1 MRSSLAPSEKAN
13 TVKLTVEIEPGE
25 LDRAIDTACR
35 RVSREVRIPGFR
47 PGHAPRR
54 VLEARL
60 GLEALRQEALRDVIP
75 ELYAKALDEHDVDA
89 IAPPE
94 IELAP
99 RGGESAEA
107 SAEGEPVSFEAT
119 VQVRPEVHL
128 IGYQGLEVTA
138 PPLEVAD
145 EEIDVQV
152 DRLREHYAELRA
164 VERPAADGDHVTIDI
179 RATLDGEAVP
189 GLTAERFVYELGSGT
204 VVAELDEALRG
215 KAADDEVD
223 FSATVPSGNP
233 EEPGR
238 VVDFH
243 VVVREVRE
251 KVLPEVDDAWAS
263 DATEF
268 DTVEALRADIRQRLE
283 RARQAEAAMA
293 LRGRVLEA
301 LVALV
306 DEEVPEVLVA
316 QELQQ
321 RIESFANQLAA
332 NGISLERYLAL
343 TGESQEAVVAR
354 LRADAEMSV
363 KVDLALRAVARGE
376 GIEATDEDIARELE
390 EIARQQRMDVA
401 KVRARLEEQ
410 GSMRAVSSEVVKTKA
425 LEWLMEHVSLVDDE
439 SRPVDRTRYGL
450 GGQSEPSRTDVV
462 SEAAEPPSE
471 RGAEAIEE
479 QAPATSGVEGGEA

>member
-13 TVKLTVEIEPGE
+13 TVKLTVEIDPVE

-60 GLEALRQEALRDVIP
+60 GQETLRQEALRDVIP
-75 ELYAKALDEHDVDA
+75 ELYAKAVDEHGIDA

-94 IELAP
+94 IELGHP
-99 RGGESAEA
+99 EGDGEPALPA
-107 SAEGEPVSFEAT
+107 MGEPVSFEAV
-119 VQVRPEVHL
+119 VQVRPELNLV
-128 IGYQGLEVTA
+128 GYQGLEVTA
-138 PPLEVAD
+138 PTLDVGE
-145 EEIDVQV
+145 EEIDAHV
-152 DRLREHYAELRA
+152 DRLRDHYAELRA

-204 VVAELDEALRG
+204 VVPELDEALRDKVVG
-215 KAADDEVD
+215 AEVA
-223 FSATVPSGNP
+223 FPATLPSGGGADESSP
-233 EEPGR
+233 
-238 VVDFH
+238 VVEFQ
-243 VVVREVRE
+243 VVVREIRE
-251 KVLPEVDDAWAS
+251 KVLPDPNDAWAS

-268 DTVEALRADIRQRLE
+268 DTIEELRADIRQRLQ
-283 RARQAEAAMA
+283 RAREAEAAMA

-321 RIESFANQLAA
+321 RIEGFANQLAA

-343 TGESQEAVVAR
+343 TGQSEGDIVAGM
-354 LRADAEMSV
+354 RADAETSV

-376 GIEATDEDIARELE
+376 GLEASDEDIEREIDA
-390 EIARQQRMDVA
+390 IAKQQQIDVA

-425 LEWLMEHVSLVDDE
+425 LGWLLEHVSLVDADGK
-439 SRPVDRTRYGL
+439 PVDRSRYGL
-450 GGQSEPSRTDVV
+450 AGPE
-462 SEAAEPPSE
+462 
-471 RGAEAIEE
+471 GAETGADERERQEE
-479 QAPATSGVEGGEA
+479 PMTVEDPAQVAPGGEGNEA

>member
-13 TVKLTVEIEPGE
+13 TVKLTVEIEPVE

-60 GLEALRQEALRDVIP
+60 GPETLRQEALRDVIP
-75 ELYAKALDEHDVDA
+75 ELYAKAVDEHGIDA

-94 IELAP
+94 IELGHPEGDGEAELPAP
-99 RGGESAEA
+99 
-107 SAEGEPVSFEAT
+107 GEPVSFEAV
-119 VQVRPEVHL
+119 VQVRPELNLV
-128 IGYQGLEVTA
+128 GYQGLEVTA
-138 PPLEVAD
+138 PTLDVTE
-145 EEIDVQV
+145 EEIDAQV
-152 DRLREHYAELRA
+152 DRLRDHYAELRA
-164 VERPAADGDHVTIDI
+164 VERSVVDGDHVTIDI
-179 RATLDGEAVP
+179 RATLDGEALP

-204 VVAELDEALRG
+204 VVPELDEALRDKG
-215 KAADDEVD
+215 VGDEVA
-223 FSATVPSGNP
+223 FSASVPSGGGP
-233 EEPGR
+233 EEPGQ
-238 VVDFH
+238 VVDFR

-251 KVLPEVDDAWAS
+251 KVLPEADDTWAS

-268 DTVEALRADIRQRLE
+268 DTLAELRADIRQRLE
-283 RARQAEAAMA
+283 RAREAEAAMT

-301 LVALV
+301 LVGLV
-306 DEEVPEVLVA
+306 DEDVPEVLVA

-343 TGESQEAVVAR
+343 TGQSQEGIVAGMR
-354 LRADAEMSV
+354 VDAETAV

-376 GIEATDEDIARELE
+376 GLEATDDDLERELA
-390 EIARQQRMDVA
+390 EIARQQQLDVA

-425 LEWLMEHVSLVDDE
+425 LGWLMEHVSLVDAE
-439 SRPVDRTRYGL
+439 GKPVDRERYGL
-450 GGQSEPSRTDVV
+450 PGSATG
-462 SEAAEPPSE
+462 
-471 RGAEAIEE
+471 GAEAGADEAESQEGPMAVEE
-479 QAPATSGVEGGEA
+479 PVQVAPDSEGGGA

>member
-1 MRSSLAPSEKAN
+1 
-13 TVKLTVEIEPGE
+13 
-25 LDRAIDTACR
+25 
-35 RVSREVRIPGFR
+35 
-47 PGHAPRR
+47 
-54 VLEARL
+54 
-60 GLEALRQEALRDVIP
+60 
-75 ELYAKALDEHDVDA
+75 
-89 IAPPE
+89 
-94 IELAP
+94 
-99 RGGESAEA
+99 
-107 SAEGEPVSFEAT
+107 
-119 VQVRPEVHL
+119 
-128 IGYQGLEVTA
+128 
-138 PPLEVAD
+138 
-145 EEIDVQV
+145 
-152 DRLREHYAELRA
+152 
-164 VERPAADGDHVTIDI
+164 
-179 RATLDGEAVP
+179 
-189 GLTAERFVYELGSGT
+189 
-204 VVAELDEALRG
+204 
-215 KAADDEVD
+215 
-223 FSATVPSGNP
+223 
-233 EEPGR
+233 
-238 VVDFH
+238 
-243 VVVREVRE
+243 
-251 KVLPEVDDAWAS
+251 
-263 DATEF
+263 
-268 DTVEALRADIRQRLE
+268 
-283 RARQAEAAMA
+283 
-293 LRGRVLEA
+293 
-301 LVALV
+301 VALV